1 MATQLLDG
9 RLALVTGA
17 GQGNGR
23 AIASGL
29 AEAGARVVV
38 TDINAETAVETAAA
52 IVATDGQAWSFGLDV
67 TDADACAELA
77 ATVRGEIGD
86 IAILVNNAGIL
97 IRGHL
102 SDADHREAWRRT
114 LNVNVDGTYNVT
126 MAMLDALKAS
136 KGTIVNIASIR
147 SFVAPPGSAEYSV
160 SKGAIAQFTR
170 SLASELAPLGI
181 RVNAIAPGI
190 IATPMTATT
199 RADPEAL
206 AKYLEH
212 VPMNRVGDPAEL
224 AGPTVF
230 LASDLASYVTGAILP
245 VDGGFL
251 TL

>member
-1 MATQLLDG
+1 MRLLDG

-23 AIASGL
+23 AIAVGL
-29 AEAGARVVV
+29 AEAGARVIV
-38 TDINAETAVETAAA
+38 TDINAETAAATAEA
-52 IVATDGQAWSFGLDV
+52 ITTADRRAWSHGLDV

-77 ATVRGEIGD
+77 ATIREEAGD
-86 IAILVNNAGIL
+86 LSILVNNAGIL

-102 SDADHREAWRRT
+102 DDADHRAAWRRT
-114 LNVNVDGTYNVT
+114 LDVNVDGTYNVT
-126 MAMLDALKAS
+126 MAMLDALTAS
-136 KGTIVNIASIR
+136 RGTIINIASIR
-147 SFVAPPGSAEYSV
+147 AYVAPPGSAEYSV

-170 SLASELAPLGI
+170 SLASELAPRGI

-199 RADPEAL
+199 RADPSAL

-212 VPMNRVGDPAEL
+212 VPMNRVGDPSEL